1 MNTISMLICIICFIA
16 LLIIGYLNY
25 NKKHNSLIKLNENE
39 LKYCEYDCIALYDL
53 IKGE

>member
-1 MNTISMLICIICFIA
+1 MILITMIICTICFTA

-25 NKKHNSLIKLNENE
+25 NKKHNSLIKLNENVLNYYE
-39 LKYCEYDCIALYDL
+39 HDCIVLYDL